1 MNSCFIDVTIVNTS
15 FVLLYGAPVRPLLV
29 LDFDGTVCL
38 GDAPVW
44 CYADEVLRQIDDEP
58 AARITTALRSYL
70 DDGVGGYPDGYR
82 AVAELVGPLVPA
94 ETLQKAYL
102 ASRDA
107 LARKA
112 LDIAAPAGLPQFL
125 TSLTGRA
132 RRVLVTNAPAT
143 GIAES
148 LDVLGLAGEIDE
160 IHTDAGKPAG
170 FAALLPTLLAGA
182 DPATLLSVGDFWA
195 NDIAPPLAAGCA
207 TAFVTRSPAGAQPAH
222 LRAPHLPDLYPAI
235 SAWVTDPATL
245 PQLRTP

>member
-1 MNSCFIDVTIVNTS
+1 MNSCFIDITIVNGS
-15 FVLLYGAPVRPLLV
+15 FALFYGAPVLPLLV

-44 CYADEVLRQIDDEP
+44 HYADEVLRQIDDEP

-70 DDGVGGYPDGYR
+70 DDGLGGYPDGYR
-82 AVAELVGPLVPA
+82 AVAELVGPLIPA
-94 ETLQKAYL
+94 EALQKAYL

-112 LDIAAPAGLPQFL
+112 LDIAAPAGLPAFL

-148 LDVLGLAGEIDE
+148 LDVLGLTGEIDE

-170 FAALLPTLLAGA
+170 FATLLPALLAGA
-182 DPATLLSVGDFWA
+182 APDTLLSVGDFWA

-207 TAFVTRSPAGAQPAH
+207 TAYVGRSPLDHRPAH
-222 LRAPHLPDLYPAI
+222 LRAAQLPDLYAAI

-245 PQLRTP
+245 PHLRTP